1 MDLIWIVKKA
11 NSERVSILYLDQPS
25 KLAVYIGVI
34 ARAQDSLAQESM
46 TNDLYFRT
54 RDFSRIFLRIL

>member
-46 TNDLYFRT
+46 TNDLY
-54 RDFSRIFLRIL
+54 S